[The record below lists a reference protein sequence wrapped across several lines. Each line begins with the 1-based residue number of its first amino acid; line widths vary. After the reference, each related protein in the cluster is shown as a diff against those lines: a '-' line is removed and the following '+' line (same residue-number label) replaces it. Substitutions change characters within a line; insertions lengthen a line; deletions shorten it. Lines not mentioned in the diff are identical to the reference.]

1 MNRRSNE
8 ISDGYQS
15 SNSTQ
20 IFDFHKEGTMINVT
34 LKLIISLAIL
44 PIIIIIN
51 SSPSLASISS
61 VETAEANQDI
71 GNEKLLEF
79 ASKKHEEIYLNRSN
93 FEQEIRSLNQIKINQ
108 SNVIKAEAK
117 STNKFWLLEHLL
129 TAARNEKTRE
139 CRVSGICS

>member
-1 MNRRSNE
+1 MNRRTNE

-15 SNSTQ
+15 QNPIQ
-20 IFDFHKEGTMINVT
+20 IFDFQKEGTMINVT

-44 PIIIIIN
+44 PIIIIVN
-51 SSPSLASISS
+51 SSPSLASISTA
-61 VETAEANQDI
+61 ETAEANQDI
-71 GNEKLLEF
+71 GKEKSIQFLSNKDE
-79 ASKKHEEIYLNRSN
+79 AIYLSTAN
-93 FEQEIRSLNQIKINQ
+93 FAQEIRSLNQIKINQ

-117 STNKFWLLEHLL
+117 ITNKVWLLDHLL